1 MESYHYETIEQL
13 SLLIKNKKL
22 SPVEITENILNRISL
37 LDPEYKSYI
46 TVMHEQAI
54 TSAQNAEKE
63 IATGNYRGPLH
74 GVPIAVKDI
83 CFTKGMRTT
92 GGCKVM
98 ENHIPSYDA
107 TVITKLNNAGAV
119 LIGKL
124 NLTEGSMRG
133 NIPDYP
139 MPLNP
144 WNKDKWTGTSSS
156 GSGVATALGLCFGSL
171 GSDTA
176 GSIRFPSAC
185 CGIVGLKPT
194 WGRVSRYG
202 ILTLAE
208 SLDHVGPMTRSSADA
223 GIMLQA
229 IAGYDKNDPTS
240 LTDVMPDI
248 NKTINKDIK
257 GIRIGFDEKYATE
270 GVNEEVANSV
280 LNSLS
285 VLKDLGA
292 EIVDVKMPDISQYLS
307 YINIISSAEALN
319 SYIRFHSTD
328 SLKIPWWV
336 KNDLLHIG
344 SKITG
349 SEYANAVNMRIKCNS
364 LISQV
369 LEKIDVLLTPTLIS
383 PPHTFTSDSLHGD
396 LNNKLLGTTFS
407 QFVIPYNYS
416 GSPSLCTPSGFTKDG
431 LPLSIQFVGKH
442 LSEPLLCQI
451 GNAYEKSTRFTSVHP
466 IL

>member
-1 MESYHYETIEQL
+1 MKEYHYKTIEEL

-22 SPVEITENILNRISL
+22 SPVEITEYILKRISI
-37 LDPEYKSYI
+37 LDPEYKSYV

-74 GVPIAVKDI
+74 GVPIAVKDL
-83 CFTKGMRTT
+83 CFTKGVRTM

-124 NLTEGSMRG
+124 NLTEGAMRG
-133 NIPDYP
+133 YHPEFQVP
-139 MPLNP
+139 VNP
-144 WNKDKWTGTSSS
+144 WNKDKWVGNSSS

-171 GSDTA
+171 GSDTG

-202 ILTLAE
+202 ILALAE

-223 GIMLQA
+223 GFILQA
-229 IAGYDKNDPTS
+229 IAGYDENDPTS

-248 NKTINKDIK
+248 STTISKDIK

-270 GVNEEVANSV
+270 GVNEEVAKSV
-280 LNSLS
+280 VDSLS

-292 EIVDVKMPDISQYLS
+292 EIVDVKMPDISK
-307 YINIISSAEALN
+307 YISFWYDIARAESILA
-319 SYIRFHSTD
+319 HSEFYPNKREDYGFFYRKWLDT
-328 SLKIPWWV
+328 
-336 KNDLLHIG
+336 G

-349 SEYANAVNMRIKCNS
+349 SEYAHANNMRIECNS
-364 LISQV
+364 LIKTAV
-369 LEKIDVLLTPTLIS
+369 EPVDVLLTPTLIA
-383 PPHTFTSDSLHGD
+383 PPHTITPEMLYGPSKLIHNKNFQKFT
-396 LNNKLLGTTFS
+396 
-407 QFVIPYNYS
+407 IPYDFN
-416 GSPSLCTPSGFTKDG
+416 GTPTLCTPSGFTEDG

-451 GNAYEKSTRFTSVHP
+451 GNAYEKLTGFTSAHP
-466 IL
+466 DV

>member
-1 MESYHYETIEQL
+1 MKEYHYKTIEEL

-22 SPVEITENILNRISL
+22 SPVEITEYILKRISI
-37 LDPEYKSYI
+37 LDPEYKSYV

-74 GVPIAVKDI
+74 GVPIAVKDL
-83 CFTKGMRTT
+83 CFTKGVRTM

-124 NLTEGSMRG
+124 NLTEGAMRG
-133 NIPDYP
+133 YHPEFQVP
-139 MPLNP
+139 VNP
-144 WNKDKWTGTSSS
+144 WNKDKWVGNSSS

-171 GSDTA
+171 GSDTG

-202 ILTLAE
+202 ILALAE

-223 GIMLQA
+223 GFILQA
-229 IAGYDKNDPTS
+229 IAGYDENDPTS

-248 NKTINKDIK
+248 STTISKDIK

-270 GVNEEVANSV
+270 GVNEEVAKSV
-280 LNSLS
+280 VDSLS

-292 EIVDVKMPDISQYLS
+292 EIVDVKMPDISK
-307 YINIISSAEALN
+307 YISFWYDIARAESILA
-319 SYIRFHSTD
+319 HSEFYPNKREDYGFFYRKWLDT
-328 SLKIPWWV
+328 
-336 KNDLLHIG
+336 G

-349 SEYANAVNMRIKCNS
+349 AEYAHANNMRIECNS
-364 LISQV
+364 LIKTAV
-369 LEKIDVLLTPTLIS
+369 EPVDVLLTPTLIA
-383 PPHTFTSDSLHGD
+383 PPHTITPEMLYGPSKLIHNKNFQKFT
-396 LNNKLLGTTFS
+396 
-407 QFVIPYNYS
+407 IPYDFN
-416 GSPSLCTPSGFTKDG
+416 GTPTLCTPSGFTEDG

-451 GNAYEKSTRFTSVHP
+451 GNAYEKLTGFTSAHP
-466 IL
+466 DV

>member
-1 MESYHYETIEQL
+1 MEEYHYKTIEEL

-22 SPVEITENILNRISL
+22 SPVEITENILKRISI
-37 LDPEYKSYI
+37 LDPEYKSYV

-107 TVITKLNNAGAV
+107 SVITKLNNAGAV

-202 ILTLAE
+202 ILALAE
-208 SLDHVGPMTRSSADA
+208 SLDHVGTMTRSSADA
-223 GIMLQA
+223 AIMLQA

-240 LTDVMPDI
+240 LTDVIPDI
-248 NKTINKDIK
+248 SNTINNSIK
-257 GIRIGFDEKYATE
+257 GIRVGFDEKYATE
-270 GVNEEVANSV
+270 DVNEEVANSV
-280 LNSLS
+280 LDSLS

-292 EIVDVKMPDISQYLS
+292 KIVHVKMPDISQYLPFW
-307 YINIISSAEALN
+307 YDIARAESILA
-319 SYIRFHSTD
+319 HSEFYPD
-328 SLKIPWWV
+328 KRDQYGFFYREWL
-336 KNDLLHIG
+336 DIG

-349 SEYANAVNMRIKCNS
+349 TEYAHANNMRIECNS
-364 LISQV
+364 LLRNAVEQV
-369 LEKIDVLLTPTLIS
+369 DVLLSPTIIA
-383 PPHTFTSDSLHGD
+383 PPHTVTPEMLYGPAKLIHNLNFQKFT
-396 LNNKLLGTTFS
+396 
-407 QFVIPYNYS
+407 IPYDFN
-416 GSPSLCTPSGFTKDG
+416 GTPTLCTPSGFTKDG
-431 LPLSIQFVGKH
+431 LPLSIQFIGKH

-451 GNAYEKSTRFTSVHP
+451 GNAYEKLTGFTSAHP
-466 IL
+466 DV

>member
-1 MESYHYETIEQL
+1 MEEYHYKTIEEL
-13 SLLIKNKKL
+13 SFLIKNKKL
-22 SPVEITENILNRISL
+22 SPVEITEYILKRISI
-37 LDPEYKSYI
+37 LDPEYKSYV

-74 GVPIAVKDI
+74 GVPIAVKDL
-83 CFTKGMRTT
+83 CFTKGVRTM

-98 ENHIPSYDA
+98 ENHVPSYDA
-107 TVITKLNNAGAV
+107 TVITKLTNAGAI

-124 NLTEGSMRG
+124 NLTEGAMRG
-133 NIPDYP
+133 YHPEFEIHV
-139 MPLNP
+139 NP
-144 WNKDKWTGTSSS
+144 WNKDKWVGNSSS

-171 GSDTA
+171 GSDTG

-202 ILTLAE
+202 VLALAE

-229 IAGYDKNDPTS
+229 IAGYDENDPTS
-240 LTDVMPDI
+240 LTDVMSDI
-248 NKTINKDIK
+248 STTINKDIK

-270 GVNEEVANSV
+270 GVNKEVSKSV
-280 LNSLS
+280 VDSLS

-292 EIVDVKMPDISQYLS
+292 KIIEVKMPDISKYIS
-307 YINIISSAEALN
+307 YINMISSVEALN
-319 SYIRFHSTD
+319 SYISFYSTD
-328 SLKIPWWV
+328 SIKTPWWI
-336 KNDLLHIG
+336 KNDLLNIG

-349 SEYANAVNMRIKCNS
+349 SEYAHANNMRIECNS
-364 LISQV
+364 LVKNV
-369 LEKIDVLLTPTLIS
+369 LEPIDVLVTPTLIAA
-383 PPHTFTSDSLHGD
+383 PHTVTADNLHGD
-396 LNNKLLGTTFS
+396 LNNKLLGTNFS
-407 QFVIPYNYS
+407 QFVIPYNFS
-416 GSPSLCTPSGFTKDG
+416 GSPTLCTPSGFTKDG
-431 LPLSIQFVGKH
+431 LPLSIQFIGKH

-451 GNAYEKSTRFTSVHP
+451 GNAYEKSTGFTSAHS
-466 IL
+466 LL

>member
-1 MESYHYETIEQL
+1 MKEYHYKTIEEL

-22 SPVEITENILNRISL
+22 SPVEITEYILKRISI
-37 LDPEYKSYI
+37 LDPEYKSYV

-74 GVPIAVKDI
+74 GVPIAVKDL
-83 CFTKGMRTT
+83 CFTKGVRTM

-124 NLTEGSMRG
+124 NLTEGAMRG
-133 NIPDYP
+133 YHPEFQVP
-139 MPLNP
+139 VNP
-144 WNKDKWTGTSSS
+144 WNKDKWVGNSSS

-171 GSDTA
+171 GSDTG

-202 ILTLAE
+202 ILALAE

-223 GIMLQA
+223 GFILQA
-229 IAGYDKNDPTS
+229 IAGYDENDPTS

-248 NKTINKDIK
+248 STTINKDIK

-270 GVNEEVANSV
+270 GVNEEVAKSV
-280 LNSLS
+280 VDSLS

-292 EIVDVKMPDISQYLS
+292 EIVDVKMPDISK
-307 YINIISSAEALN
+307 YISFWYDIARAESILA
-319 SYIRFHSTD
+319 HSEFYPNKREDYGFFYRKWLDT
-328 SLKIPWWV
+328 
-336 KNDLLHIG
+336 G

-349 SEYANAVNMRIKCNS
+349 SEYAHANNMRIECNS
-364 LISQV
+364 LIKTAV
-369 LEKIDVLLTPTLIS
+369 EPVDVLLTPTLIA
-383 PPHTFTSDSLHGD
+383 PPHTITPEMLYGPSKLIHNKNFQKFT
-396 LNNKLLGTTFS
+396 
-407 QFVIPYNYS
+407 IPYDFN
-416 GSPSLCTPSGFTKDG
+416 GTPTLCTPSGFTEDG

-451 GNAYEKSTRFTSVHP
+451 GNAYEKLTGFTSAHP
-466 IL
+466 DV